1 MPAAGHFLF
10 SGNIPLPFTFCIQTK
25 TKIRTDRMNT
35 VLAVSTIF
43 LFVLFGAIMAIGLKK
58 DPGQDK

>member
-1 MPAAGHFLF
+1 MPDSGHFLF
-10 SGNIPLPFTFCIQTK
+10 SGNNPFHLRVLYTYK

-58 DPGQDK
+58 DPGNDK

>member
-1 MPAAGHFLF
+1 
-10 SGNIPLPFTFCIQTK
+10 
-25 TKIRTDRMNT
+25 MNT